1 MAQLQDVRE
10 ALAEARGELL
20 SKPNV
25 VAVGVGRKT
34 TAGRATDELALVAS
48 VVSKQP
54 ESRLATAERVPPRV
68 AGLPTDVVVTGPI
81 FALQSRTGRV
91 RPAPGGVSIGH
102 LAITAGTLG
111 CLVRKGGVLQIL
123 SNNHVLANSNDA
135 QRGDA
140 ILQPG
145 AADGGSDPGDRIA
158 LLGDFVPIEFDEP
171 GSDCPVAGAVAGVLN
186 AAAAAV
192 RSDTRLQAV
201 RPLQS
206 ENLVDAALAEPL
218 NPGDVSPEILEIG
231 TLAGIA
237 EGTLGLSIQKS
248 GRTTARTTGTI
259 EQVDVTV
266 RVSYGVGRSA
276 TFVDQVM
283 AGAMSQGGDSGSV
296 VLDMEN
302 RLVGL
307 LFAGSTNTTI
317 INRIQNV
324 FELLDVGLP

>member
-1 MAQLQDVRE
+1 MAQMDEVRE
-10 ALAEARGELL
+10 ALAEARWELL

-25 VAVGVGRKT
+25 VAVGIGRKR

-48 VVSKQP
+48 VVAKEP
-54 ESRLATAERVPPRV
+54 EARLAAGERVPARV

-102 LAITAGTLG
+102 VAITAGTLG
-111 CLVRKGGVLQIL
+111 CLVRKGGALRIL

-135 QRGDA
+135 QAGDA

-145 AADGGSDPGDRIA
+145 PADGGTDPGDRIA
-158 LLGDFVPIEFDEP
+158 RLGDFVPIQFDAP
-171 GSDCPVAGAVAGVLN
+171 GSDCPVAGVVARVLN
-186 AAAAAV
+186 TAAAAV
-192 RSDTRLQAV
+192 GSGTRLRAV
-201 RPLQS
+201 RSLQS

-218 NPGDVSPEILEIG
+218 SADDVTPEILEIG
-231 TLAGIA
+231 AVAGVA
-237 EGTLGLSIQKS
+237 EGALGMAVQKS

-259 EQVDVTV
+259 EQIDVTV
-266 RVSYGVGRSA
+266 QVSYGIGRSA
-276 TFVDQVM
+276 TFVDQLM

-302 RLVGL
+302 RVVGL
-307 LFAGSTNTTI
+307 LFAGSTTSTI
-317 INRIQNV
+317 MNRIQNV
-324 FELLDVGLP
+324 FELLEVTLP